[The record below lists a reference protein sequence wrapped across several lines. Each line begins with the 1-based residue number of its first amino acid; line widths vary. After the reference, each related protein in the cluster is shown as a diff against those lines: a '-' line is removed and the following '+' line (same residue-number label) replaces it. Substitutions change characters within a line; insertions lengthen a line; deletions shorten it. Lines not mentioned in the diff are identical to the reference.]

1 MSSRRNSAQARRK
14 SATPHS
20 DDDVDMENNS
30 ADGIES
36 DAEGEMVIDGRDDLY
51 EMIDRL
57 STLLCVV
64 SEE

>member
-1 MSSRRNSAQARRK
+1 MSSRRNSAQARRN

-20 DDDVDMENNS
+20 DDDVDMANT

-36 DAEGEMVIDGRDDLY
+36 DAEGEMILDGRDDLY

-57 STLLCVV
+57 STLLCAV

>member
-1 MSSRRNSAQARRK
+1 MSGRRNSAQALRK

-20 DDDVDMENNS
+20 NDDIDMESNS
-30 ADGIES
+30 AHGIES

-51 EMIDRL
+51 EIIDRL
-57 STLLCVV
+57 STLLCAV